1 MSPTSHP
8 EEYLDPRYWN
18 PQCSNF
24 ELIDWARW
32 KAQNPRASIPAV
44 RYIKAM
50 VAKIRS
56 NRAAGKTAGGF
67 KTVYVGKDQSSV
79 LIMDVVL
86 LTSNASRM

>member
-1 MSPTSHP
+1 
-8 EEYLDPRYWN
+8 
-18 PQCSNF
+18 
-24 ELIDWARW
+24 
-32 KAQNPRASIPAV
+32 
-44 RYIKAM
+44 M

-79 LIMDVVL
+79 LIMDVVP